1 MKQYFLEIIFLLKE
15 SYKKILLMFVMFF
28 IVAFFELIGIALVGP
43 YIGLIIDPEIANVL
57 PPLLLDIVNIIN
69 SEMLITTKIGILL
82 IMIFFVKMILLI
94 FINREHVKFSQTQ
107 QIRIR
112 SKLIKA
118 YHAMSF
124 VEYQKRN
131 SSEYVYAMGSL
142 TGVFSNTVVL
152 LLRLASELIITLSI
166 VLFLAWRD
174 LESLLLL
181 LSLLFVIIFTY
192 YYKFN
197 NKIRVFGANANAAS
211 INLTKNV
218 YENIE
223 GIREIRV
230 LRVNDFFHK
239 RVYEDAKEIAKNFT
253 ISSFLTIIPKY
264 LLEFSVILFVVLMVI
279 FGLRYG
285 NSSSELVATLG
296 VFGVAAMRLLPS
308 SSSIV
313 NALLEIKNGRD
324 SISRLY
330 YDLKNL
336 GINNIIKIKDKN
348 SKDMGNANLS
358 FSSLEFTKVNFKYPD
373 SKIQILNN
381 VSLKIN
387 KGDIIGIVGDSG
399 SGKSTL
405 VDIILGLLTPDSGTI
420 IYNEKIVNKIEW
432 SDNVAYLPQNIF
444 ITDDSIINNIALG
457 IDANKINKQKV
468 NDSIRKAKLESLIDD
483 LEFGLDTLVGES
495 GARLSGGQ
503 RQRIALA
510 RAFYYQKKMLIM
522 DESTSALD
530 KKIEDEILN
539 EVMSYGNSYTVV
551 LISHRLEN
559 LKQCNKIYRLNKG
572 MVVLEDYSKIKM
584 ERND

>member
-43 YIGLIIDPEIANVL
+43 YIGLIIDPDIANVL

-82 IMIFFVKMILLI
+82 IMVFFVKMILLI

-124 VEYQKRN
+124 VEYQRRN
-131 SSEYVYAMGSL
+131 SSEYIYAMGNL

-197 NKIRVFGANANAAS
+197 NKIRVFGAKANAAS

-230 LRVNDFFHK
+230 LRVNDFFYK
-239 RVYEDAKEIAKNFT
+239 RVYEDAKEIAKNIT

-285 NSSSELVATLG
+285 DSSSELVATLG

-313 NALLEIKNGRD
+313 NSLLEIKHGRD

-336 GINNIIKIKDKN
+336 GIKNTIKIKDKN

-381 VSLKIN
+381 ASLKIN
-387 KGDIIGIVGDSG
+387 KGDIVGIVGDSG

-405 VDIILGLLTPDSGTI
+405 VDIILGLLTPNSGNI

-432 SDNVAYLPQNIF
+432 SDNVAYLPQKIF
-444 ITDDSIINNIALG
+444 LTDDSIINNIALG

-468 NDSIRKAKLESLIDD
+468 NDAIRKAKLESLIDD
-483 LEFGLDTLVGES
+483 LEFGVDTLVGES

-510 RAFYYQKKMLIM
+510 RAFYYQKKVLIM

-530 KKIEDEILN
+530 KKIEDEIMN
-539 EVMSYGNSYTVV
+539 EVMSYDNSYTVV
-551 LISHRLEN
+551 IISHRLEN

-572 MVVLEDYSKIKM
+572 MAVLEDYSKIKM
-584 ERND
+584 EGKD